1 MKKNLFILLMLAVAG
16 VAMSCEKEVAPNKP
30 ENETPSDV
38 QQNVSTINNDIVGLW
53 VKEGEINNQLGDFV
67 YESTFRFWE
76 DGTGYR
82 TTDEYEVSSGRHMSM
97 TRCGLTYECEGDI
110 LRITYTGEE
119 AQEKKYSVESNTV
132 IFYVDEAE
140 SGTIVYH
147 KKPDADR
154 RFLGDWSTMRAEG
167 DYYYDDHIKFV
178 TPTDCFMYHN
188 KYDNPTAA
196 PIEGPSHPVWY
207 KYTFDD
213 DVLYLTSA
221 ENMNATPTKKY
232 YRFAGGKLYLSNT
245 KDGIETCYSTIKKE

>member
-1 MKKNLFILLMLAVAG
+1 MLAVAG
-16 VAMSCEKEVAPNKP
+16 VAISCDKEVAPNKP
-30 ENETPSDV
+30 VNESPTDG
-38 QQNVSTINNDIVGLW
+38 QTNVNSVKSDIVGLW
-53 VKEGEINNQLGDFV
+53 VLDGEINNQPGDFV

-76 DGTGYR
+76 DGKGYH

-110 LRITYTGEE
+110 LCIVYTGEE
-119 AQEKKYSVESNTV
+119 AQETKYSVESNRI
-132 IFYVDEAE
+132 IFYVEEATD
-140 SGTIVYH
+140 GMIVYH
-147 KKPDADR
+147 KKADADR

-188 KYDNPTAA
+188 KYENPTAA

-213 DVLYLTSA
+213 DVLYISSA
-221 ENMNATPTKKY
+221 ENMNATPLKKY
-232 YRFAGGKLYLSNT
+232 YRFDGGKLYLSNS
-245 KDGIETCYSTIKKE
+245 KDGIETCYSKIKKE